1 MMRKWSLLC
10 ALLLSVAPLV
20 ADDAPPLPDVATQ
33 APSIDLAAPAA
44 SDAGVLAPPTG
55 NDLAAPPDAALA
67 APSADAAAPA
77 PAPLDAS
84 VSAPPAAE
92 AGVPPAPDAAVA
104 APPAESA
111 PADAG
116 VLAPPAPA
124 NANASPAAA
133 QTAMGQVTVRKGQN
147 LWGIAGSSSAYS
159 DSWMWPLLYIYNKD
173 RIQDPDIIEPGWQLQ
188 VKTDVAA
195 DVKALQESKAQETPH
210 YVPHTTPRGHLPI
223 EY

>member
-1 MMRKWSLLC
+1 
-10 ALLLSVAPLV
+10 
-20 ADDAPPLPDVATQ
+20 
-33 APSIDLAAPAA
+33 
-44 SDAGVLAPPTG
+44 
-55 NDLAAPPDAALA
+55 
-67 APSADAAAPA
+67 
-77 PAPLDAS
+77 
-84 VSAPPAAE
+84 
-92 AGVPPAPDAAVA
+92 
-104 APPAESA
+104 
-111 PADAG
+111 
-116 VLAPPAPA
+116 
-124 NANASPAAA
+124 
-133 QTAMGQVTVRKGQN
+133 MGQVTVRKGQN